1 MLHSMS
7 SAPILVFSA
16 HGVPIKD
23 ACCHHAQWTG
33 CHRKVV
39 TVLPMQ
45 TMAMS
50 CVSYLAALC
59 SCLVCANHGHELCIL
74 LSSAVLML
82 GVRLQPRCD
91 EPWTEVV
98 YEDSSEGK
106 LTVSASTRAAFTA
119 VPVISTCPTQTL
131 PDLKCMWRPP
141 PSALARL
148 CSRSSP
154 YA

>member
-1 MLHSMS
+1 
-7 SAPILVFSA
+7 
-16 HGVPIKD
+16 
-23 ACCHHAQWTG
+23 
-33 CHRKVV
+33 
-39 TVLPMQ
+39 
-45 TMAMS
+45 
-50 CVSYLAALC
+50 
-59 SCLVCANHGHELCIL
+59 
-74 LSSAVLML
+74 ML

-141 PSALARL
+141 PSALAQL
-148 CSRSSP
+148 CSRSFP